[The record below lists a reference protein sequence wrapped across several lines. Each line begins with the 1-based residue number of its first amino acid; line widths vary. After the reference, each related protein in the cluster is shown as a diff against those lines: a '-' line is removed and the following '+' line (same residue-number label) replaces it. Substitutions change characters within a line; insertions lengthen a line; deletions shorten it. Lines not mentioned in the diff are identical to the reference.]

1 MQSIHLRLKTHP
13 PAHLVLD
20 SEHSF
25 LLAPLVTLR
34 SLLNQ
39 SLDCVDITR
48 WTGDR
53 HSASFISSQLRLL
66 HSLISEARS
75 ALKGPPLIPT
85 SSDSW
90 TADPIDPA
98 TFSPPLPDSLSFSV
112 TVQEASLVFSIRA
125 LEPADAA
132 PDIRSMFALAIGV
145 HRRLEHDEAEQVF
158 TYRGSEVKVREKI
171 RVESADPSLMAAMAK
186 LAALEHTVGMARKC
200 LSIVMGEEMEE
211 P

>member
-1 MQSIHLRLKTHP
+1 MLPS
-13 PAHLVLD
+13 
-20 SEHSF
+20 
-25 LLAPLVTLR
+25 LVTLR
-34 SLLNQ
+34 NLLNQ
-39 SLDCVDITR
+39 SLDCVDIAR

-66 HSLISEARS
+66 HSLITEARS
-75 ALKGPPLIPT
+75 TLKGPPLIPA

-98 TFSPPLPDSLSFSV
+98 TFFPPLHESLSFSV
-112 TVQEASLVFSIRA
+112 TIQEANLAFSIRTI
-125 LEPADAA
+125 EPADAA

-145 HRRLEHDEAEQVF
+145 QRRLEHDEAEQVF
-158 TYRGSEVKVREKI
+158 NYRGTEVKVREKI

-200 LSIVMGEEMEE
+200 LSIVMDEEMEE

>member
-1 MQSIHLRLKTHP
+1 M
-13 PAHLVLD
+13 
-20 SEHSF
+20 
-25 LLAPLVTLR
+25 
-34 SLLNQ
+34 
-39 SLDCVDITR
+39 
-48 WTGDR
+48 
-53 HSASFISSQLRLL
+53 RLL

-90 TADPIDPA
+90 TSDPIDPA

-112 TVQEASLVFSIRA
+112 TVQEASLVFTIRT

-145 HRRLEHDEAEQVF
+145 HRRLEHDESEQVF
-158 TYRGSEVKVREKI
+158 TYRGNEVKVREKI

-186 LAALEHTVGMARKC
+186 LAALEHSVGMARKC